1 MAAEAERRAIVV
13 TNATVALATPFVSF
27 VAGRPL
33 LGFPLRAVEGE
44 VARWAQR
51 GRVEQ
56 RLGRAAAAAFL
67 RDLVPEVVRAVLEQI
82 DIDAVV
88 AEVDIDRILDRVD
101 MERVL
106 ARIDVDEVITRVD
119 VNRVVERI
127 DVDAVIGR
135 VDVNAV
141 VNRVDLPGITEQVMD
156 EVNIGEVIRESTG
169 SVTTQAVDAVRFQ
182 GMSMDRFVA
191 RVIDRMLMR
200 RGERGETLPADP
212 PSPEPQPADP
222 AGAP

>member
-1 MAAEAERRAIVV
+1 VEALLGELSSAMVGAAVETERRVIEY
-13 TNATVALATPFVSF
+13 TNAAVTLATPVVSL
-27 VAGRPL
+27 VASRPV
-33 LGFPLRAVEGE
+33 LGFPLRVVGE
-44 VARWAQR
+44 ELARWADR
-51 GRVEQ
+51 GRAEEAGS
-56 RLGRAAAAAFL
+56 REAAATLL
-67 RDLVPEVVRAVLEQI
+67 RGLVPEVVRAVIEQV
-82 DIDAVV
+82 DVNAVV
-88 AEVDIDRILDRVD
+88 AQVDLDRVLD
-101 MERVL
+101 
-106 ARIDVDEVITRVD
+106 RVD

-200 RGERGETLPADP
+200 RAARDASSSPPPAVG
-212 PSPEPQPADP
+212 PSQGP
-222 AGAP
+222 

>member
-1 MAAEAERRAIVV
+1 
-13 TNATVALATPFVSF
+13 VSF

-33 LGFPLRAVEGE
+33 LGFPLRAVGGE
-44 VARWAQR
+44 VARWAER

-56 RLGRAAAAAFL
+56 RRGRATAETFL

-88 AEVDIDRILDRVD
+88 AEVDLDRILDRVD

-106 ARIDVDEVITRVD
+106 GRIDMDEVITRVD

-156 EVNIGEVIRESTG
+156 EVNIGEVIRES
-169 SVTTQAVDAVRFQ
+169 
-182 GMSMDRFVA
+182 
-191 RVIDRMLMR
+191 
-200 RGERGETLPADP
+200 
-212 PSPEPQPADP
+212 
-222 AGAP
+222 